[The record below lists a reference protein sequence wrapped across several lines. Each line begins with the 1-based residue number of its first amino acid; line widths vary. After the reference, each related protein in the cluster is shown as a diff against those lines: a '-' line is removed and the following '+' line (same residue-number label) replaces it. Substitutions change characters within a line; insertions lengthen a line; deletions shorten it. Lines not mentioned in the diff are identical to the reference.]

1 MSGKTRDEI
10 AADQKAFWNGPGGQ
24 AWLSSWERIQR
35 TVTPFGQLALEEAA
49 PRPGE
54 RVLDVGCGTGQ
65 TTADLAR
72 AVGPQGHVL
81 GVDVSE
87 TLLAVARAEEIPN
100 AAFVQADAAT
110 QPLDPASLDLVFSR
124 FGVMFFADPVPAFA
138 NFRQAL
144 KDNGRIV
151 FVCWR
156 TPRENPWVTVPLQAG
171 QPFLAPINRPG
182 PEDPGPFAFGDT
194 ARVERIFRE
203 AGLAAPTFRKL
214 DRSLRV
220 GATIDETLDNIT
232 RFGPL
237 VKPFAESPP
246 DQVAKAKAAIGEALK
261 PYVKPDGVFLDGAC
275 WLVRTAKR

>member
-1 MSGKTRDEI
+1 MSGKSRDEI

-24 AWLSSWERIQR
+24 AWLASWERIQR
-35 TVTPFGQLALEEAA
+35 TVTPFGQQALEEAA
-49 PRPGE
+49 VKPGE

-72 AVGPQGHVL
+72 AVGPQGRVL

-87 TLLAVARAEEIPN
+87 TLLNVARAEEIPN
-100 AAFVQADAAT
+100 ATFVQGDATT
-110 QPLDPASLDLVFSR
+110 QPLDPATFDLVFSR

-144 KDNGRIV
+144 KDSGRIV

-156 TPRENPWVTVPLQAG
+156 TLQENPWVTVPVRAAA
-171 QPFLAPINRPG
+171 PFLAPINRPG

-194 ARVERIFRE
+194 ARVERIFKE
-203 AGLAAPTFRKL
+203 AGLAPPTFRKL

-220 GATIDETLDNIT
+220 GATVDETIDNIT

-237 VKPFAESPP
+237 VKPFADSSP
-246 DQVAKAKAAIGEALK
+246 DQVAKAKAAVADAFR
-261 PYVKPDGVFLDGAC
+261 PHARPDGVFLDGAC
-275 WLVRTAKR
+275 WLVRTSKR